1 MKNLNKIWFDFLI
14 NKNWFLKFKYLYPY
28 TIKIIMQILKVIKND
43 MIKKGIDT

>member
-1 MKNLNKIWFDFLI
+1 MKNLNKIWFLI

>member
-1 MKNLNKIWFDFLI
+1 MKNLNKIWFLI
-14 NKNWFLKFKYLYPY
+14 NKNLFLKFKYPYPY